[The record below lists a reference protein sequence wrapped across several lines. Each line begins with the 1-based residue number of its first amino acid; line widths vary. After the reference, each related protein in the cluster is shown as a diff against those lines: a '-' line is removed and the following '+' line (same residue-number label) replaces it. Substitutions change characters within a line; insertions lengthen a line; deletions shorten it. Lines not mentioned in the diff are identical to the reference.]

1 MTETSVKEYQIR
13 GSVLFI
19 ASLSSFLTPF
29 MGSAVMIALPSIAE
43 SFSLDAIMINWVATS
58 YLISSALFLLP
69 MGRVAD
75 IWGRKKIFTW
85 GTALFTAASL
95 FLAFCPNAWS
105 FLLMRVF
112 QGIGSSMIFGT
123 GVALLTSVYPPQE
136 RGRVL
141 GINVAAVYL
150 GLSLGPFVG
159 GMLTHHLGWQSI
171 FLIQVPF
178 GLMVLYLVTQ
188 KIRMEWAQE
197 HREPLDLPGA
207 LLYTAGLV
215 SLMYGFSMATDFL
228 GMLFIGVGVAILAA
242 FVRWEALAQS
252 PILDI
257 RLFTRNRVFAF
268 SNAAALIHYSATF
281 SVSFL
286 LSLYLQYVQGM
297 SPQASGLILIIQ
309 PAIMTVLSPCAGR
322 LSDRLEPR
330 VLASAGMFI
339 TAAGLFLLAFL
350 KVSSGLASIVPG
362 LVLIGVGFALFSS
375 PNTNAIMSSVDQ
387 RIYGTASGI
396 LATMRVLGQ
405 MTSMGI
411 TLVLFSIFIGRENI
425 SPVNL
430 DGFLMSVR
438 TGFMLCAFLCMI
450 GLFASLKRGGVHKNP
465 GKEGCTGA

>member
-207 LLYTAGLV
+207 LLYSAGLV

-387 RIYGTASGI
+387 RIYGAASGI

>member
-1 MTETSVKEYQIR
+1 
-13 GSVLFI
+13 
-19 ASLSSFLTPF
+19 
-29 MGSAVMIALPSIAE
+29 
-43 SFSLDAIMINWVATS
+43 
-58 YLISSALFLLP
+58 
-69 MGRVAD
+69 
-75 IWGRKKIFTW
+75 
-85 GTALFTAASL
+85 
-95 FLAFCPNAWS
+95 
-105 FLLMRVF
+105 
-112 QGIGSSMIFGT
+112 MIFGT